1 MILKFN
7 PRVSSVKYYYYYLD
21 QNGITAK
28 ELKFL
33 HGIRMKCDNGVVIV
47 DSLINNE
54 TIRRFLP
61 LENRSTEVS
70 FRSLAENTKKKQ
82 IRFNEITIEIGI
94 GIRKSWKELRSEK
107 DEEAYES
114 EDSGWLAME
123 EEYEENWDL

>member
-1 MILKFN
+1 LLKT
-7 PRVSSVKYYYYYLD
+7 
-21 QNGITAK
+21 Q
-28 ELKFL
+28 
-33 HGIRMKCDNGVVIV
+33 
-47 DSLINNE
+47 
-54 TIRRFLP
+54 
-61 LENRSTEVS
+61 
-70 FRSLAENTKKKQ
+70 KKQ